1 MKVTIE
7 IIGQAMR
14 MRNGKDGSDSNV
26 RLYAAYD
33 FSEGFSYEDACG
45 P

>member
-7 IIGQAMR
+7 IIGQAKR
-14 MRNGKDGSDSNV
+14 MRDSKDGLDSNV

-33 FSEGFSYEDACG
+33 FLDGFSYEDACG